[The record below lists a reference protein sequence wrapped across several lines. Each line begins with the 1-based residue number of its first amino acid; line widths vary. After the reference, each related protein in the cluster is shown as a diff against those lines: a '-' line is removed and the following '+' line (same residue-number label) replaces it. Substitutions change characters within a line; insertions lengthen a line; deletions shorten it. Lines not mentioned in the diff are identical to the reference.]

1 MPREERFLS
10 LAALHAQDS
19 IMHYRHGSVIVQNG
33 KPISFGNNHPRNY
46 SKDGIITKC
55 GSCHAEVDAIRNA
68 YKLKV
73 VHREQKA

>member
-19 IMHYRHGSVIVQNG
+19 VMPYRHGSVIVQNG
-33 KPISFGNNHPRNY
+33 KPISFGTNHSRNY
-46 SKDGIITKC
+46 SRDRIISKC
-55 GSCHAEVDAIRNA
+55 CSCHSEVDAIRNA

-73 VHREQKA
+73 VHRETAL

>member
-19 IMHYRHGSVIVQNG
+19 IMPFRHGSVIVQNG
-33 KPISFGNNHPRNY
+33 KPIAFGINHSRNY
-46 SKDGIITKC
+46 SKDGIISKC
-55 GSCHAEVDAIRNA
+55 CSCHAEVDAIRNA

-73 VHREQKA
+73 VQRQQEA

>member
-10 LAALHAQDS
+10 LAALHAQES
-19 IMHYRHGSVIVQNG
+19 IMPYRHGSVIVQNG
-33 KPISFGNNHPRNY
+33 KPIAFGTNHSRNY
-46 SKDGIITKC
+46 SKDGIISNC

-73 VHREQKA
+73 VHR